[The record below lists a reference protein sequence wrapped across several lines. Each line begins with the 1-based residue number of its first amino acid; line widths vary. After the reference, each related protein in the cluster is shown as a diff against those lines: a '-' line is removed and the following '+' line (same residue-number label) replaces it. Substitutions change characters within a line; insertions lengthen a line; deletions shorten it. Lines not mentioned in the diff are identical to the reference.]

1 VGNDRSTVRELIL
14 DPADAKAMVG
24 SFSLGLRAG
33 TSPPA
38 IQAVAD
44 GRRWRPTLATLDC
57 VVHVTGHM

>member
-1 VGNDRSTVRELIL
+1 LE

-24 SFSLGLRAG
+24 SFSLGLRALG